1 MRKYF
6 TYEVKIE
13 RFCNKIN
20 FFKNRGLAVGL
31 SVVFVIG
38 LLVLLAAFLVFRK
51 ESTHI

>member
-1 MRKYF
+1 MRKVF
-6 TYEVKIE
+6 STKMVKLKDFAIKLI
-13 RFCNKIN
+13 CSK
-20 FFKNRGLAVGL
+20 RGLAVGL